1 MLYSRI
7 DKNPIWNKKSPD
19 SLYLIFGAKTPNHWE
34 RYTAYDKGGAM
45 DFFKWK
51 DSFRI
56 GIEEIDQQHRVFL
69 GYLNKYYLQIKGDK
83 RDGMAPDMIKKL
95 KAYADTHFRFE
106 EDLIRLSGYPKV
118 EYHERQHKYFE
129 EQLAEFETSQAGGR
143 GKTAESVLELLR
155 DWFLNHILEQDKEFS
170 PYVKY

>member
-1 MLYSRI
+1 
-7 DKNPIWNKKSPD
+7 
-19 SLYLIFGAKTPNHWE
+19 
-34 RYTAYDKGGAM
+34 M

-56 GIEEIDQQHRVFL
+56 GIEDIDQQHRVFL
-69 GYLNKYYLQIKGDK
+69 EYLNKYHLQITGDK
-83 RDGMAPDMIKKL
+83 RAGMDPEMIKKL

-118 EYHERQHKYFE
+118 EYHESQHKYFE
-129 EQLAEFETSQAGGR
+129 EQLAEFETSQAGGS
-143 GKTAESVLELLR
+143 GKTAESVLALLR
-155 DWFLNHILEQDKEFS
+155 DWFLNHILEQDKEFL